1 MNMNKTTNNNI
12 EDLQYNF
19 DILWKEFTTLFP
31 IANDVIKKK
40 ELSIFRNGFLKKYKG
55 ICDSNTN
62 IITSSCLLERF
73 ICTFNSAQLAKDFK
87 NEVDSISS
95 AIKEALSKSVSE
107 EILTKAIKEIVKN
120 MILTIDAN
128 PTSKNND
135 YRNRLNEILVYNWLS
150 ESENITVSFI
160 ERDLGNGN
168 SCDFECQHVDGSTLL
183 FEVYSI
189 NNLQVEK
196 QDDSKT
202 FSDFINQKV
211 QKKYEAKTQNLS
223 TLPNLKII
231 PILEYTEG
239 LETFTIIVDDKLAT
253 PPLTVIRNTI
263 NDVDTVYLGTLE
275 EISNHIR
282 KQKSLK

>member
-12 EDLQYNF
+12 EDLQNNF

-40 ELSIFRNGFLKKYKG
+40 ELSKFRNGFIKKYKG

-73 ICTFNSAQLAKDFK
+73 ICTFNSAQQAKVFK
-87 NEVDSISS
+87 SEIDSIVSV
-95 AIKEALSKSVSE
+95 IEKALSKSSSE
-107 EILTKAIKEIVKN
+107 EILTKGIKEIVKN

-128 PTSKNND
+128 PATKNND

-150 ESENITVSFI
+150 ESENITISFI
-160 ERDLGNGN
+160 ERDLGNGS
-168 SCDFECQHVDGSTLL
+168 SCDFECQHVDGSTQL

-196 QDDSKT
+196 QDDSIS

-211 QKKYEAKTQNLS
+211 KKKYESKTQNLS

-239 LETFTIIVDDKLAT
+239 LESFAITVDNKLAT
-253 PPLTVIRNTI
+253 PPLTVVKNTI
-263 NDVDTVYLGTLE
+263 NGIDTIHLGTLE
-275 EISNHIR
+275 EISFYIR
-282 KQKSLK
+282 KQQGY